1 MSLEICWSQLEL
13 FANLHEFLHVARESP
28 EVSINYSFQSKRKA
42 EEIPFVF
49 FNRTNLEFHQI
60 IFLGKEI
67 SLQIL
72 RLMAYLNWCSTGATT
87 SPSCRRTI
95 QHPAVDRGVG
105 QMLVFFRIKLA

>member
-1 MSLEICWSQLEL
+1 MNC
-13 FANLHEFLHVARESP
+13 
-28 EVSINYSFQSKRKA
+28 SFQSKRKA

-49 FNRTNLEFHQI
+49 FNRTRIPSNNS
-60 IFLGKEI
+60 LGKEV

-72 RLMAYLNWCSTGATT
+72 SPMAYLNWCSTGATT